1 MYLTLKELFNKKNSY
16 QNREYNLKLW
26 YLEIYTE
33 NIIDYSQIIINEDL
47 RKDQNKGIIVIKIT
61 EIKGTSSEHILNIL
75 KKGNNRKTELQ

>member
-47 RKDQNKGIIVIKIT
+47 RKDQNKGIIVIKT
-61 EIKGTSSEHILNIL
+61 KEIKGTSSEHILNI
-75 KKGNNRKTELQ
+75 

>member
-47 RKDQNKGIIVIKIT
+47 RKDQNKGIIVIKIK
-61 EIKGTSSEHILNIL
+61 EIKGTSSEHILNI
-75 KKGNNRKTELQ
+75 